1 MRRRESSRWS
11 PDKAEL
17 PFLHRMWVRLA
28 LGSIV
33 LLVLSVSLT
42 AGFIVRFAT
51 EQLRL
56 NVRQRN
62 EQIARRAA
70 EEISSYIEG
79 ARRDLSE
86 NAVILEFLG
95 RLPLVSD
102 ALLEKKATESAI
114 FDTVVVVDRTGAA
127 QADNRLGAMDMRE
140 FPSAALEKAMQGT
153 AWTSPVDIDSHG
165 LPSMTFVVAPRP
177 GISLVARLSLERIW
191 RLIDD
196 IDAGPGGFA
205 YVVSAEG
212 TLIAYPDKAAVL
224 RREAPDPPGAP
235 STRNTLLV
243 SSTVPG
249 LGWTVYIQQ
258 PLAKAFFPVSLVLRR
273 SLFLALVGLIMATLV
288 AGIFARLYSRS
299 LDALLWGTVRI
310 ASGDLQYQIPSHSAD
325 EIGVLSRSFNDMV
338 QRLRER
344 TMALEDSERR
354 YRHVTENVRDIIFSL
369 DASRKIV
376 FVNSQAERVLGYPL
390 DQILGKRLLDFMAP
404 DAREGLLRSG
414 DGPLPT
420 PGALPRELTL
430 LTGRGQELIFELE
443 SVRSGGPHGEAEI
456 HGIARDVTQRKRMEE
471 KLRRSEKL
479 ASLGEIVSKV
489 AHELRNAV
497 AGITASM
504 EMARVRG
511 HTHAALQ
518 QDLDRVL
525 AEAKRAQTIVQGLL
539 GTSSERPRK
548 RQPCSMNSAASS
560 VIELRRARLQAAGIE
575 VSLELAEGLPPVMAD
590 PDQLWEVF
598 HNLVDN
604 AEHALGEGAAPGPG
618 IPRVSAVPNPPDT
631 VARERKLRIRSWK
644 DIGRVWAEVSDTGPG
659 IAPPQLGKVFDPF
672 FTTRKESGG
681 TGLGLAVS
689 LAIVEALGGDIS
701 VRSAPGEGAAF
712 VVELPAVD
720 GDQAEPG
727 PAEEIDLDGALIL
740 VAEDEPAIR
749 EFVHH
754 YLESLGCMVD
764 SAANGQEAVA
774 LLAYGTAYSLVIS
787 DFRMPDRDGKELY
800 EWIRVSRPGLLR
812 RLIYITGDSQ
822 NPVTRAFLE
831 ETRLPYVLKPVVA
844 SVLASEVRRAL
855 ARAAS

>member
-1 MRRRESSRWS
+1 MRRGEPSRWS

-28 LGSIV
+28 LGSMGLV
-33 LLVLSVSLT
+33 VLSVSLT
-42 AGFIVRFAT
+42 AGLIVRFAT

-56 NVRQRN
+56 NVLQRN

-70 EEISSYIEG
+70 EEISSYIES
-79 ARRDLSE
+79 AHRDLSA
-86 NAVILEFLG
+86 NAAVLEFLD
-95 RLPLVSD
+95 RVPWVSGV
-102 ALLEKKATESAI
+102 LLEKKVMESAI
-114 FDTVVVVDRTGAA
+114 FDTVVVVDRTGAIK
-127 QADNRLGAMDMRE
+127 ADNRLGMMDMGE
-140 FPSAALEKAMQGT
+140 FSATALRKAMQGT
-153 AWTSPVDIDSHG
+153 AWTSPVDIDYHG
-165 LPSMTFVVAPRP
+165 LPSMTFVIAPRR
-177 GISLVARLSLERIW
+177 GVSLMARLSLERIW

-224 RREAPDPPGAP
+224 RREAPDPPDAP
-235 STRNTLLV
+235 SMRNTLLV

-258 PLAKAFFPVSLVLRR
+258 PLAKAFFPVALVLRR
-273 SLFLALVGLIMATLV
+273 SLYLVLIGLVMATLA
-288 AGIFARLYSRS
+288 AGIVARLYSRS

-369 DASRKIV
+369 DASRRIV
-376 FVNSQAERVLGYPL
+376 FVNSQAERVLGYPR
-390 DQILGKRLLDFMAP
+390 DQILGRRLLDFMAP
-404 DAREGLLRSG
+404 EAQEKLLRTG

-420 PGALPRELTL
+420 PGALPRELTM
-430 LTGRGQELIFELE
+430 LTRLGEEVILELE

-456 HGIARDVTQRKRMEE
+456 HGIARDITHRKRMEE

-479 ASLGEIVSKV
+479 AALGEIVSRV

-525 AEAKRAQTIVQGLL
+525 TEAMRAQGIVQGLL
-539 GTSSERPRK
+539 GTSAERPEK
-548 RQPCSMNSAASS
+548 RQPCSVNSAARS
-560 VIELRRARLQAAGIE
+560 VIDLRRARLQAAGIE
-575 VSLELAEGLPPVMAD
+575 VSLELTEGLPSVVAD

-604 AEHALGEGAAPGPG
+604 AEHALGGVTASGY
-618 IPRVSAVPNPPDT
+618 
-631 VARERKLRIRSWK
+631 ERKLRVRSWR
-644 DIGRVWAEVSDTGPG
+644 DIGRVWAEVSDTGQG
-659 IAPPQLGKVFDPF
+659 IAPAQLGKVFDPF
-672 FTTRKESGG
+672 FTTRRESGG

-712 VVELPAVD
+712 TVELPAVD
-720 GDQAEPG
+720 GEEPEPG

-787 DFRMPDRDGKELY
+787 DFRMPDRDGRELY

-812 RLIYITGDSQ
+812 RLIYITGDSL
-822 NPVTRAFLE
+822 NPVTRSFLE
-831 ETRLPYVLKPVVA
+831 ETQMPYLSKPVVA
-844 SVLASEVRRAL
+844 SVLAMEVRRAL
-855 ARAAS
+855 ARAAG

>member
-1 MRRRESSRWS
+1 
-11 PDKAEL
+11 
-17 PFLHRMWVRLA
+17 MWVRLA
-28 LGSIV
+28 LGGIG
-33 LLVLSVSLT
+33 LLVLSVSFT

-51 EQLRL
+51 DQLRL
-56 NVRQRN
+56 NVLQRN

-86 NAVILEFLG
+86 NAAILEFLD
-95 RLPLVSD
+95 RMPWVSGV
-102 ALLEKKATESAI
+102 LLERKVMESGI
-114 FDTVVVVDRTGAA
+114 FETVVVVDRTGAIK
-127 QADNRLGAMDMRE
+127 ADNRLGMVDMGE
-140 FPSAALEKAMQGT
+140 FPATALRKAMQGT
-153 AWTSPVDIDSHG
+153 AWTSPVDIDYHG
-165 LPSMTFVVAPRP
+165 LPGITFVIAPRR
-177 GISLVARLSLERIW
+177 GISLMARLSLERIW

-212 TLIAYPDKAAVL
+212 TLIAHPDKAAVL

-235 STRNTLLV
+235 SMRNILLV

-273 SLFLALVGLIMATLV
+273 SLYLVLIGLVMATFA
-288 AGIFARLYSRS
+288 AGIVARLYSRS

-369 DASRKIV
+369 DASRRIV
-376 FVNSQAERVLGYPL
+376 FINSQAERVLGYPL

-404 DAREGLLRSG
+404 DAREKLLRSG
-414 DGPLPT
+414 DGQLST
-420 PGALPRELTL
+420 PGALPRELTM
-430 LTGRGQELIFELE
+430 LTRRGEEVILELE

-456 HGIARDVTQRKRMEE
+456 HGIARDITQRKRMEE

-479 ASLGEIVSKV
+479 AALGEIVSKV

-525 AEAKRAQTIVQGLL
+525 TEAMRAQGIVQGLL
-539 GTSSERPRK
+539 GTSAERPQK
-548 RQPCSMNSAASS
+548 RQLCSMNSAASS

-575 VSLELAEGLPPVMAD
+575 VSLELTEGLPPVMAD

-604 AEHALGEGAAPGPG
+604 AEHALGDWAAPGAG
-618 IPRVSAVPNPPDT
+618 NPRDAAMPNPRDT
-631 VARERKLRIRSWK
+631 AMRERKLRVRSWR
-644 DIGRVWAEVSDTGPG
+644 DTGRVWAEVSDTGPG
-659 IAPPQLGKVFDPF
+659 IAPIQLGKVFDPF
-672 FTTRKESGG
+672 FTTRRESGG

-701 VRSAPGEGAAF
+701 VRSVPGEGAAF
-712 VVELPAVD
+712 TVELPAVD
-720 GDQAEPG
+720 SEQVEPG

-800 EWIRVSRPGLLR
+800 EWIRISRPGLLR
-812 RLIYITGDSQ
+812 RLIYITGDSL
-822 NPVTRAFLE
+822 NPLTRSFLE
-831 ETRLPYVLKPVVA
+831 ETRLPYLVKPVVA
-844 SVLASEVRRAL
+844 SVLATEVRRAL
-855 ARAAS
+855 ARAAG

>member
-1 MRRRESSRWS
+1 MRRRESPRWS
-11 PDKAEL
+11 PDKADL
-17 PFLHRMWVRLA
+17 PFLHRMWVKLA
-28 LGSIV
+28 LGSIG
-33 LLVLSVSLT
+33 LLVLSVSFT

-86 NAVILEFLG
+86 NGAILEFLD
-95 RLPLVSD
+95 RMPWVSGV
-102 ALLEKKATESAI
+102 LLEKKVMESAI
-114 FDTVVVVDRTGAA
+114 FDTVVVVDRTGAIK
-127 QADNRLGAMDMRE
+127 ADNRLGMVDMAE
-140 FPSAALEKAMQGT
+140 FPATALRKAMQGT
-153 AWTSPVDIDSHG
+153 TWTSPVDIDYHG
-165 LPSMTFVVAPRP
+165 LPSMTFVIAPRR

-205 YVVSAEG
+205 YVVSSDG
-212 TLIAYPDKAAVL
+212 TLIAHPDKAAVL
-224 RREAPDPPGAP
+224 RREAPARPDAP
-235 STRNTLLV
+235 SMRNTLLV
-243 SSTVPG
+243 SSAVPG

-273 SLFLALVGLIMATLV
+273 SLFLVLIGLAMATLV
-288 AGIFARLYSRS
+288 AVIVARLYSRP

-310 ASGDLQYQIPSHSAD
+310 AGGDLQYQIPSHSAD

-338 QRLRER
+338 QHLRER

-376 FVNSQAERVLGYPL
+376 FINSRAERVLGYPL

-404 DAREGLLRSG
+404 DARENLLRSDG
-414 DGPLPT
+414 GPLAASH
-420 PGALPRELTL
+420 ALPRELTL
-430 LTGRGQELIFELE
+430 LTRLGEEVILELE
-443 SVRSGGPHGEAEI
+443 SVRSGGSHGEAEI
-456 HGIARDVTQRKRMEE
+456 HGIARDITQRKRMEE

-479 ASLGEIVSKV
+479 AALGEIVSKV

-511 HTHAALQ
+511 RTHAALQ

-525 AEAKRAQTIVQGLL
+525 AEAMRAQGIVQGLL
-539 GTSSERPRK
+539 GTSAERPQK
-548 RQPCSMNSAASS
+548 RQACSMNSAAAS
-560 VIELRRARLQAAGIE
+560 VIELRRGRLQAAGIE
-575 VSLELAEGLPPVMAD
+575 VLLELTEGLPSVMAD

-604 AEHALGEGAAPGPG
+604 AEHALGEFTRPGPG
-618 IPRVSAVPNPPDT
+618 NPRGTAMPNPRGT
-631 VARERKLRIRSWK
+631 AMHERKLRVRTWR
-644 DIGRVWAEVSDTGPG
+644 DIGRVWAEVSDTGQG
-659 IAPPQLGKVFDPF
+659 IAPQQLGKVFDPF
-672 FTTRKESGG
+672 FTTRRESGG

-701 VRSAPGEGAAF
+701 VRSVPGEGTAF
-712 VVELPAVD
+712 TVELPAGD
-720 GDQAEPG
+720 GEQESG
-727 PAEEIDLDGALIL
+727 PVEEIDLAGALIL

-812 RLIYITGDSQ
+812 RLIYITGDSL
-822 NPVTRAFLE
+822 NPVTRSFLE
-831 ETRLPYVLKPVVA
+831 ETRLPYLLKPVVA

-855 ARAAS
+855 ARAAG